1 MANNPN
7 KIFGSNGGL
16 ARVRGK
22 IVGVD
27 AHHVGETAEFVVVLA
42 MSGHKPLYTNYFT
55 LILLFADLK
64 GENIG
69 KKSLKIHSVGVE
81 GLGILSRMG
90 H

>member
-69 KKSLKIHSVGVE
+69 KKSLKIRSLGVE

>member
-1 MANNPN
+1 M
-7 KIFGSNGGL
+7 
-16 ARVRGK
+16 
-22 IVGVD
+22 GVD
-27 AHHVGETAEFVVVLA
+27 AHHVGETAEFVVILA

-69 KKSLKIHSVGVE
+69 KKSLKVRSLGVE